1 MASVT
6 EFASITDIQTI
17 TGVIVSDVDRGTA
30 ANVIEMLT
38 GLIEEVPRTDIS
50 DRDRYWLKLAT
61 AYQAAFVSATPDFR
75 ERLAV
80 MSYSDSGQS
89 MTLMDR
95 DAHILAPLARRAIK
109 RLSWRGPRGIN
120 VGAIAGSSNV
130 IDVTSEAYDDSLPWK
145 PM

>member
-6 EFASITDIQTI
+6 EFASITDVQTI
-17 TGVIVSDVDRGTA
+17 TGVIVTDVDRNTA

-38 GLIEEVPRTDIS
+38 GLIEEVARADIS

-61 AYQAAFVSATPDFR
+61 AYQAAFVAATPDFR

-80 MSYSDSGQS
+80 SSYSDSGQS

-120 VGAIAGSSNV
+120 IGAIAGSSNV
-130 IDVTSEAYDDSLPWK
+130 TDVTSEAYDDSLPWR

>member
-6 EFASITDIQTI
+6 EFASITDVQTI
-17 TGVIVSDVDRGTA
+17 TGVIVTDVDRNTA

-38 GLIEEVPRTDIS
+38 GLIEEVARTDIS

-61 AYQAAFVSATPDFR
+61 AYQTAFVAATPDFR

-80 MSYSDSGQS
+80 SSYSDSGQS

-120 VGAIAGSSNV
+120 IGAIAGSSNV
-130 IDVTSEAYDDSLPWK
+130 TDVTSEAYDDSLPWT